1 MADSRSIQNSGA
13 TGVAPSSYS
22 ELQLREGW
30 GTQGA
35 SDRPDRLTMH
45 TSREEA
51 DVGALGAALG
61 GVALV
66 LIATLVLVVLF
77 AF

>member
-1 MADSRSIQNSGA
+1 MADSRPIQNSGA
-13 TGVAPSSYS
+13 TGVAPPSARDP
-22 ELQLREGW
+22 QLREGW

-35 SDRPDRLTMH
+35 KDRPDRLLMH
-45 TSREEA
+45 TSRDDA

-61 GVALV
+61 GIALV
-66 LIATLVLVVLF
+66 LIATLVLVLLF